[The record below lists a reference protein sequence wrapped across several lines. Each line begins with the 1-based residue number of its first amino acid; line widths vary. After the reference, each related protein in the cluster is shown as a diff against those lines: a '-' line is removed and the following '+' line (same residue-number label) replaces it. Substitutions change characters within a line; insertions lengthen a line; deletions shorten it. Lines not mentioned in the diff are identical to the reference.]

1 MVSAIPATL
10 RDFRVLYE
18 AEYGFVWSAVRRLG
32 VPGPVAEDAV
42 QDTFLVAYRKRKS
55 FEAGPARPWLY
66 GIARGVASNYRRSAR
81 RLARKHQALSSAV
94 MMGEGAR
101 DSSPHESVQA
111 LDRFLDGLSTA
122 DRELFVL
129 SEVEGMTGPELAASL
144 QTQPRTIYRRLARLR
159 ARFEAQ
165 AIGDG
170 SLEPRRPRASAA
182 SWVALLP
189 ALRTASV
196 GWTGITASPAILAS
210 VVLGL
215 GTAGVLA
222 VVVVATRPPYVAG
235 ADLPPPAVT
244 DSPHPST
251 PINAPEPGPM
261 PMSVPRAR
269 AAGVVAAAP
278 VVRSLV
284 QPARR
289 EPRPSRGATPDSS
302 RTNSLARENM
312 LLRRA
317 AEAAAAE
324 NFGAALEATKQHATE
339 FPRSAMTDLRQ
350 ALRIES
356 LCGLGKT
363 RQARGEAH
371 AFVTANPGAPMVG
384 RINRACVTESPKSV
398 Q

>member
-1 MVSAIPATL
+1 MVGATFTTL

-55 FEAGPARPWLY
+55 FEAGPTRPWLY

-81 RLARKHQALSSAV
+81 RVARKHQALSSAV

-101 DSSPHESVQA
+101 ESSPHESVQA
-111 LDRFLDGLSTA
+111 LDRFLCGLSDS

-144 QTQPRTIYRRLARLR
+144 QTKPRAIYRRLAQLR
-159 ARFEAQ
+159 HRFQAQ

-170 SLEPRRPRASAA
+170 ALTPRRPRASAA

-189 ALRTASV
+189 ALRTASI
-196 GWTGITASPAILAS
+196 GWTGIFASPAVLAS
-210 VVLGL
+210 VVLSL

-222 VVVVATRPPYVAG
+222 AVGIATA
-235 ADLPPPAVT
+235 
-244 DSPHPST
+244 
-251 PINAPEPGPM
+251 
-261 PMSVPRAR
+261 
-269 AAGVVAAAP
+269 
-278 VVRSLV
+278 
-284 QPARR
+284 
-289 EPRPSRGATPDSS
+289 PRPSSTQTRLAPAAVADARPQAPTPRPELAPASILPEAEAADAPADPVSPMPRGRRGKPSPHAATSPVLPAD
-302 RTNSLARENM
+302 SLAEENA

-317 AEAAAAE
+317 AQAAAANRFDE
-324 NFGAALEATKQHATE
+324 ALDATGQHATR
-339 FPRSAMTDLRQ
+339 FPKSAMVDLRQ

-363 RQARGEAH
+363 QQARGEAR
-371 AFVTANPGAPMVG
+371 AFVTANPGAPMVD
-384 RINRACVTESPKSV
+384 RINRACVTKTPKSG
-398 Q
+398 QEDE

>member
-1 MVSAIPATL
+1 MVDATFATL

-55 FEAGPARPWLY
+55 FEAGPPRPWLY
-66 GIARGVASNYRRSAR
+66 GIARGVASNYRRTAR
-81 RLARKHQALSSAV
+81 RVARKHQALSSAV
-94 MMGEGAR
+94 MMGEGTR
-101 DSSPHESVQA
+101 DPAAHESVQA
-111 LDRFLDGLSTA
+111 LDRFLSGLSDR

-144 QTQPRTIYRRLARLR
+144 QTQPRTIYRRLAALR
-159 ARFEAQ
+159 ASFETQ

-170 SLEPRRPRASAA
+170 ALRPRRPRASAA

-196 GWTGITASPAILAS
+196 GWTGITAGPAILAS
-210 VVLGL
+210 VVLGM

-222 VVVVATRPPYVAG
+222 GVGVAVEPG
-235 ADLPPPAVT
+235 
-244 DSPHPST
+244 ST
-251 PINAPEPGPM
+251 QPEPAAVAEVSLQPT
-261 PMSVPRAR
+261 PTPVSAPVETR
-269 AAGVVAAAP
+269 AASVAAAAP
-278 VVRSLV
+278 PAPTPLELRYRASRSPTV
-284 QPARR
+284 AKPKT
-289 EPRPSRGATPDSS
+289 TPTD
-302 RTNSLARENM
+302 SLAQENL

-317 AEAAAAE
+317 AEAAAAKK
-324 NFGAALEATKQHATE
+324 FGEALEATQQHAKQ
-339 FPRSAMTDLRQ
+339 FPQSVMADLRR

-356 LCGLGKT
+356 LCGLGKAK
-363 RQARGEAH
+363 QARGEAH
-371 AFVTANPGAPMVG
+371 AFVTENPDAPMVD
-384 RINRACVTESPKSV
+384 RINRACMTKTPKSG

>member
-1 MVSAIPATL
+1 MVGATFATL

-81 RLARKHQALSSAV
+81 RVARKHQALSSAV
-94 MMGEGAR
+94 MMGEDAR
-101 DSSPHESVQA
+101 DPSPHESVQA
-111 LDRFLDGLSTA
+111 LDRFLSGLSDR

-144 QTQPRTIYRRLARLR
+144 QTQPRTIYRRLAELR
-159 ARFEAQ
+159 ARFETQ

-170 SLEPRRPRASAA
+170 ALRPRRPRASAA
-182 SWVALLP
+182 SWVAILP

-222 VVVVATRPPYVAG
+222 VVGVATEPGSTRPEPLAVTDDAPRPPTPTPVTPPAEPRVASV
-235 ADLPPPAVT
+235 AMAAPLVPAPVQPIRRSSRSSLAAKPAVT
-244 DSPHPST
+244 
-251 PINAPEPGPM
+251 
-261 PMSVPRAR
+261 
-269 AAGVVAAAP
+269 
-278 VVRSLV
+278 
-284 QPARR
+284 
-289 EPRPSRGATPDSS
+289 
-302 RTNSLARENM
+302 RTDSLAQENA

-317 AEAAAAE
+317 TQAATAKR
-324 NFGAALEATKQHATE
+324 FGEALEATEQHAKQ
-339 FPRSAMTDLRQ
+339 FPQSAMTDLRR

-363 RQARGEAH
+363 KQARGEAH
-371 AFVTANPGAPMVG
+371 AFVTENPGAPMVD
-384 RINRACVTESPKSV
+384 RINRACMTKTLRSG

>member
-1 MVSAIPATL
+1 MVGATFATL

-81 RLARKHQALSSAV
+81 RVARKHQALSSAV

-101 DSSPHESVQA
+101 DPSPHESVQA
-111 LDRFLDGLSTA
+111 LDRFLSGLSDR

-144 QTQPRTIYRRLARLR
+144 QTQPRTIYRRLAELR
-159 ARFEAQ
+159 ARFETQ

-170 SLEPRRPRASAA
+170 ALRPRRPRASAA
-182 SWVALLP
+182 SWVAILP

-222 VVVVATRPPYVAG
+222 VVVSESRPPHPDPA
-235 ADLPPPAVT
+235 AVT
-244 DSPHPST
+244 DSPRSPTAT
-251 PINAPEPGPM
+251 PVTPPADTP
-261 PMSVPRAR
+261 VTR
-269 AAGVVAAAP
+269 AASVATAAP
-278 VVRSLV
+278 PDPAPV
-284 QPARR
+284 QPIRR
-289 EPRPSRGATPDSS
+289 TSRPSRAATPAAT
-302 RTNSLARENM
+302 RTDSLAAENA

-317 AEAAAAE
+317 TQAAAAKRFSE
-324 NFGAALEATKQHATE
+324 ALEATQQHAKQ
-339 FPRSAMTDLRQ
+339 FPQSAMTDLRR

-363 RQARGEAH
+363 KQARGEAH
-371 AFVTANPGAPMVG
+371 AFVTENPDAPMVD
-384 RINRACVTESPKSV
+384 RINRACMTKTPRSG